1 MWLTKACA
9 HVKSHQQTDR
19 RSIDA
24 ERKSSESHTAHSTLN
39 VIFYIV
45 ICNFFLCLFARAR
58 AHCCAVLQ
66 HTTALSVSLLN
77 THQTNERKRTS
88 CLWLS
93 VFFQRIWNKT
103 KHRIV
108 VVCRILFW
116 RREEEKNVCSS
127 DVEPVG
133 QPIHVTILPWIYC
146 KSSRW
151 LFVWRWNSIF
161 DPTKRNHF
169 SINNTTVLHVLC
181 CFCCYFWA
189 GTLIKMNE

>member
-39 VIFYIV
+39 AIFYIV

-103 KHRIV
+103 KTELLLFV
-108 VVCRILFW
+108 VYYF
-116 RREEEKNVCSS
+116 EEEKKKKTCAL
-127 DVEPVG
+127 
-133 QPIHVTILPWIYC
+133 VTLNRLV
-146 KSSRW
+146 SR
-151 LFVWRWNSIF
+151 F
-161 DPTKRNHF
+161 
-169 SINNTTVLHVLC
+169 
-181 CFCCYFWA
+181 
-189 GTLIKMNE
+189 M